1 MKNFSVIFLSVL
13 LIFSTGCGA
22 TQSAIS
28 NVQTE
33 LQELQNM
40 QIKISVN
47 GKIFEVVLENNETA
61 REFYK
66 MLPLEVTMNEL
77 NANEKYVRLN
87 KNLPSKDS
95 RAGIINAGDLML
107 WNSNTVVLFYE
118 TFSSSYS
125 YTRLGKILNPVDLSE
140 TVGNGNIQ
148 VKFEK

>member
-1 MKNFSVIFLSVL
+1 ML

-77 NANEKYVRLN
+77 KAM
-87 KNLPSKDS
+87 KNMF
-95 RAGIINAGDLML
+95 G
-107 WNSNTVVLFYE
+107 
-118 TFSSSYS
+118 
-125 YTRLGKILNPVDLSE
+125 
-140 TVGNGNIQ
+140 
-148 VKFEK
+148 

>member
-1 MKNFSVIFLSVL
+1 MK
-13 LIFSTGCGA
+13 
-22 TQSAIS
+22 
-28 NVQTE
+28 
-33 LQELQNM
+33 
-40 QIKISVN
+40 IKISVN
-47 GKIFEVVLENNETA
+47 GKKFEIVLENSESA
-61 REFYK
+61 REFYE

-77 NANEKYVRLN
+77 NANEKYVQLN

-118 TFSSSYS
+118 TFSSGYS
-125 YTRLGKILNPVDLSE
+125 YTRLGKILNSADLSE

>member
-1 MKNFSVIFLSVL
+1 ML
-13 LIFSTGCGA
+13 LMFSTGCGA
-22 TQSAIS
+22 TQSATS
-28 NVQTE
+28 NVQAE
-33 LQELQNM
+33 VQEVQNM

-47 GKIFEVVLENNETA
+47 GKKFEVVLENNETA